1 MKVSYKA
8 VSAVVIVGILV
19 AVAWGGLAGRAA
31 SESTVGYIDSQY
43 ILMAYAGPQIEAANR
58 ESSRLQELLDSE
70 AAGLEEAERRELFLK
85 YQRQLDEFEAEL
97 GIPDRLNAIDAAIRA
112 AADAHGVTV
121 VLDISAVI
129 MGGVDLTGD
138 VLRRLGIG
146 GQ

>member
-1 MKVSYKA
+1 
-8 VSAVVIVGILV
+8 
-19 AVAWGGLAGRAA
+19 
-31 SESTVGYIDSQY
+31 
-43 ILMAYAGPQIEAANR
+43 QIEAANR